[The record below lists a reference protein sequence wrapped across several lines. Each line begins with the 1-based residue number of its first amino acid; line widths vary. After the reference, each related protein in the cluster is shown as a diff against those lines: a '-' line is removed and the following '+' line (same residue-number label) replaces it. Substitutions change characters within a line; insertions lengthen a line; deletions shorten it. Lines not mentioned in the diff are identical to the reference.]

1 MPRKVNSF
9 FNNYPQYFV
18 TFEYQR
24 PANWCICAPNQPLPR
39 GVIKQEFND
48 EDTVRLIATM
58 LQVRRNS
65 CACSYIFVNLPR
77 GAQELVRHKYGG
89 LYNFV

>member
-39 GVIKQEFND
+39 GVIKQEFSD
-48 EDTVRLIATM
+48 EDVVRLIATM
-58 LQVRRNS
+58 LQARRNS
-65 CACSYIFVNLPR
+65 CACSYLFVNLPK
-77 GAQELVRHKYGG
+77 GAQ
-89 LYNFV
+89 